1 MSAVHVQACRALM
14 IICLLFGLGSM
25 IVALLGLKC
34 IKIGSKTEQSKA
46 KIATIGGILSIV
58 AGECDGSSL
67 SLHMLQTLTQKT
79 LSEGK
84 VKKRLIDFLL
94 LRHSEIYCKIQNTV
108 ISFRYLDIFAF
119 SVFPSKL
126 NRVIVDCYILM
137 YYRCWKLEA
146 LQVFCSSFFL
156 LFQWS
161 FFICSLNEFTDISK
175 KWFCLSKTD
184 MTCLHSLQT
193 WSISLHVVLQLSRY
207 LQISAE

>member
-94 LRHSEIYCKIQNTV
+94 SRHSEIYYKIQNTV

-156 LFQWS
+156 LFQ
-161 FFICSLNEFTDISK
+161 
-175 KWFCLSKTD
+175 
-184 MTCLHSLQT
+184 
-193 WSISLHVVLQLSRY
+193 
-207 LQISAE
+207 

>member
-46 KIATIGGILSIV
+46 KIATIGGILSIL

-79 LSEGK
+79 LSEEK
-84 VKKRLIDFLL
+84 VMKRLIDFLL
-94 LRHSEIYCKIQNTV
+94 LRHSVEIYYKIQNTI

-119 SVFPSKL
+119 SVFSFQAQQSYCGL
-126 NRVIVDCYILM
+126 LYIDVLQM
-137 YYRCWKLEA
+137 LE
-146 LQVFCSSFFL
+146 VGSSASFLFFFL
-156 LFQWS
+156 SFVSVTFLHLFT
-161 FFICSLNEFTDISK
+161 E
-175 KWFCLSKTD
+175 
-184 MTCLHSLQT
+184 
-193 WSISLHVVLQLSRY
+193 
-207 LQISAE
+207 